1 MKCVEP
7 GFMTL
12 LERALNCRSTLNPS
26 LYIYYITNLG
36 SWQLPRHII
45 RTIIPFPQM
54 KGAMVAVALSLIHR
68 ISCDWYQH
76 HFIVFVKY
84 TTKQASCAYT
94 SHAESRGN
102 QWRGCWPLA
111 IVKGPCRQTSSA

>member
-36 SWQLPRHII
+36 SRMNSEDLGPY
-45 RTIIPFPQM
+45 FP
-54 KGAMVAVALSLIHR
+54 
-68 ISCDWYQH
+68 
-76 HFIVFVKY
+76 
-84 TTKQASCAYT
+84 
-94 SHAESRGN
+94 
-102 QWRGCWPLA
+102 PA
-111 IVKGPCRQTSSA
+111 IL